1 MSVYSKLAEN
11 LQYISPTFY
20 KSRFFKKLKGLDAHN
35 LLDRKVEPEFL
46 WIKNILAKDAV
57 FMDVGANVGAYLF
70 TLEDH
75 LKPENIYA
83 FEPNPQLF
91 KRLGRLFPKVNL
103 SSVALS
109 DISTIAEFKIP
120 VINGEKIHT
129 RGTLQTSIKEKNEEK
144 TILQKVEVKPLD
156 DLVFEEV
163 YIERSR
169 NAQTDKL
176 NFQQLDFIK
185 IDVEGNEMQTL
196 RGAKKTIEKF
206 KPILMVEMEQRH
218 HDENLW
224 TLISEIAEWGYSVN
238 YLDRE
243 SLKLKTLT
251 KEFLN
256 QQNPDNVK
264 NYKDYINNII
274 FLPSLREPE
283 TDKINLFPQ
292 P

>member
-11 LQYISPTFY
+11 LQYISPTYY
-20 KSRFFKKLKGLDAHN
+20 KSRFFKKLKGLSAQN
-35 LLDRKVEPEFL
+35 LLERKVEPEFL
-46 WIKNILAKDAV
+46 WIKEILGKNSV
-57 FMDVGANVGAYLF
+57 FIDVGANVGAYLY
-70 TLEDH
+70 TLENH

-91 KRLGRLFPKVNL
+91 KRLKRLFPKVNL
-103 SSVALS
+103 FSLALS
-109 DISTIAEFKIP
+109 DVSTIAEFKIP
-120 VINGEKIHT
+120 VINGEKVHT

-156 DLVFEEV
+156 DLVFDEV
-163 YIERSR
+163 YIEQDR
-169 NAQTDKL
+169 NAQTNKFNL
-176 NFQQLDFIK
+176 KKLDFIK

-218 HDENLW
+218 HKENLW
-224 TLISEIAEWGYSVN
+224 TLISEIADWGYSVN
-238 YLDRE
+238 FLDR
-243 SLKLKTLT
+243 KTLQPKLLT
-251 KEFLN
+251 EDFLN

-274 FLPSLREPE
+274 FLPR
-283 TDKINLFPQ
+283 I
-292 P
+292 

>member
-11 LQYISPTFY
+11 LQYISPSFY
-20 KSRFFKKLKGLDAHN
+20 KSRFFKKLKGLDVHN
-35 LLDRKVEPEFL
+35 LLERKVEPEFL
-46 WIKNILAKDAV
+46 WIKNILSKDAV

-70 TLEDH
+70 TLENH
-75 LKPENIYA
+75 LKPENIFA

-120 VINGEKIHT
+120 VINGEKVHT

-156 DLVFEEV
+156 DLDLKF
-163 YIERSR
+163 R
-169 NAQTDKL
+169 K
-176 NFQQLDFIK
+176 LDFIK

-196 RGAKKTIEKF
+196 RGAKKTIQKF
-206 KPILMVEMEQRH
+206 RPILMVEMEQRH
-218 HDENLW
+218 HKENLW
-224 TLISEIAEWGYSVN
+224 TLISEVADWGYSVN

-243 SLKLKTLT
+243 TLQPKILT
-251 KEFLN
+251 EEFLI

-274 FLPSLREPE
+274 FLPNLQGPQ
-283 TDKINLFPQ
+283 TDNQSSFINHQL
-292 P
+292 

>member
-11 LQYISPTFY
+11 LQYISPSYY
-20 KSRFFKKLKGLDAHN
+20 KSRFFKKLKGLAAQN
-35 LLDRKVEPEFL
+35 LLERKVEPEFL
-46 WIKNILAKDAV
+46 WIKEVLEKNSV
-57 FMDVGANVGAYLF
+57 FIDVGANVGAYLY
-70 TLEDH
+70 TLENH

-91 KRLGRLFPKVNL
+91 KRLKRLFPKVHL
-103 SSVALS
+103 FSVALS

-120 VINGEKIHT
+120 VINGERVHT

-156 DLVFEEV
+156 DL
-163 YIERSR
+163 
-169 NAQTDKL
+169 NL
-176 NFQQLDFIK
+176 NLKNLSFIK

-196 RGAKKTIEKF
+196 RGAKQTIYKY

-218 HDENLW
+218 HKENLW
-224 TLISEIAEWGYSVN
+224 TLISEIADWGYSIN
-238 YLDRE
+238 YLDR
-243 SLKLKTLT
+243 KTLQPKLLT
-251 KEFLN
+251 EEFLN

-274 FLPSLREPE
+274 FLPR
-283 TDKINLFPQ
+283 KN
-292 P
+292 

>member
-35 LLDRKVEPEFL
+35 LLERKVEPEFL
-46 WIKNILAKDAV
+46 WIKNILSKDAV

-70 TLEDH
+70 TLENH
-75 LKPENIYA
+75 LTPENVFA

-91 KRLGRLFPKVNL
+91 RRLQRLFPKVNL

-156 DLVFEEV
+156 DLVFD
-163 YIERSR
+163 S
-169 NAQTDKL
+169 AQTDKL
-176 NFQQLDFIK
+176 KFQQLDFIK

-218 HDENLW
+218 HDDNLW
-224 TLISEIAEWGYSVN
+224 TLISEIADWGYSVN

-251 KEFLN
+251 EKFLN

-274 FLPSLREPE
+274 FLPNHKEAQTTNQSSF
-283 TDKINLFPQ
+283 INHQL
-292 P
+292 

>member
-1 MSVYSKLAEN
+1 MGVYSKLAEN
-11 LQYISPTFY
+11 LQYISPTYY

-35 LLDRKVEPEFL
+35 LLQRKVEPEFL
-46 WIKNILAKDAV
+46 WIKQVLTKDSV
-57 FMDVGANVGAYLF
+57 FIDVGANVGAYLY
-70 TLEDH
+70 TLENH

-91 KRLGRLFPKVNL
+91 KRLKRLFPKVNL

-109 DISTIAEFKIP
+109 DISSVAEFKIP

-129 RGTLQTSIKEKNEEK
+129 RGTLQTSIKEKGEEK

-156 DLVFEEV
+156 ALDLNLKT
-163 YIERSR
+163 I
-169 NAQTDKL
+169 
-176 NFQQLDFIK
+176 DFIK

-196 RGAKKTIEKF
+196 RGAKKSISKY

-218 HDENLW
+218 HQDNLW
-224 TLISEIAEWGYSVN
+224 TLISEIADWGYSVN
-238 YLDRE
+238 YLDRG
-243 SLKLKTLT
+243 SLQLKTLT
-251 KEFLN
+251 EKFLN

-274 FLPSLREPE
+274 FLPA
-283 TDKINLFPQ
+283 TKN
-292 P
+292 

>member
-1 MSVYSKLAEN
+1 MSVYSQLAEN
-11 LQYISPTFY
+11 LQYISPSYY
-20 KSRFFKKLKGLDAHN
+20 KSRFFKKLKGLTAQN
-35 LLDRKVEPEFL
+35 LLERKVEPEFF
-46 WIKNILAKDAV
+46 WIKEILTKDSV
-57 FMDVGANVGAYLF
+57 FMDVGANVGAYLY
-70 TLEDH
+70 TLENH
-75 LKPENIYA
+75 LNLENIFA

-91 KRLGRLFPKVNL
+91 KRLKRLFPKVNL

-120 VINGEKIHT
+120 VINGEKVHT

-156 DLVFEEV
+156 DLVFDEG
-163 YIERSR
+163 YIEQDR
-169 NAQTDKL
+169 NAQTNKFNL
-176 NFQQLDFIK
+176 KKLDFIK

-218 HDENLW
+218 HKENLW
-224 TLISEIAEWGYSVN
+224 TLISEITDWGYSVN
-238 YLDRE
+238 YLDR
-243 SLKLKTLT
+243 KTLQPKLLT
-251 KEFLN
+251 EEFLN

-274 FLPSLREPE
+274 FLPR
-283 TDKINLFPQ
+283 I
-292 P
+292 

>member
-11 LQYISPTFY
+11 LQYISPTYY
-20 KSRFFKKLKGLDAHN
+20 KSRFFKKLKGLTSQN
-35 LLDRKVEPEFL
+35 LLERKVEPEFL
-46 WIKNILAKDAV
+46 WIKEVLEKDSV
-57 FMDVGANVGAYLF
+57 FMDVGANVGAYLY
-70 TLEDH
+70 TLENH
-75 LKPENIYA
+75 LNLENIFA

-91 KRLGRLFPKVNL
+91 KRLKRLFPKVHL

-120 VINGEKIHT
+120 VINGERVHT

-156 DLVFEEV
+156 DL
-163 YIERSR
+163 
-169 NAQTDKL
+169 DL
-176 NFQQLDFIK
+176 NIKKLDFIK

-218 HDENLW
+218 HKENLW
-224 TLISEIAEWGYSVN
+224 TLISEIADWGYSVN
-238 YLDRE
+238 YLDR
-243 SLKLKTLT
+243 KTLQPKLLT
-251 KEFLN
+251 EEFLN

-274 FLPSLREPE
+274 FLPR
-283 TDKINLFPQ
+283 KN
-292 P
+292 

>member
-11 LQYISPTFY
+11 LQYISPSYY
-20 KSRFFKKLKGLDAHN
+20 KSRFFKKLKGLTAQN
-35 LLDRKVEPEFL
+35 LLERKVEPEFF
-46 WIKNILAKDAV
+46 WIKEILGKDSV
-57 FMDVGANVGAYLF
+57 FMDVGANVGAYLY
-70 TLEDH
+70 TLENH
-75 LKPENIYA
+75 LNLENIFA

-91 KRLGRLFPKVNL
+91 KRLKRLFPKVHL

-120 VINGEKIHT
+120 VINGERVHT

-156 DLVFEEV
+156 DL
-163 YIERSR
+163 
-169 NAQTDKL
+169 DL
-176 NFQQLDFIK
+176 NIKKLDFIK

-218 HDENLW
+218 HKENLW
-224 TLISEIAEWGYSVN
+224 TLISEIADWGYSIN
-238 YLDRE
+238 FLDR
-243 SLKLKTLT
+243 KTLQPKLLT
-251 KEFLN
+251 EEFLN

-274 FLPSLREPE
+274 FLPR
-283 TDKINLFPQ
+283 KN
-292 P
+292 

>member
-1 MSVYSKLAEN
+1 MSVYSQLAEN
-11 LQYISPTFY
+11 LQYISPSYY
-20 KSRFFKKLKGLDAHN
+20 KSRFFKKLKGLTAQN
-35 LLDRKVEPEFL
+35 LLERKVEPEFF
-46 WIKNILAKDAV
+46 WIKEILTKDSV
-57 FMDVGANVGAYLF
+57 FMDVGANVGAYLY
-70 TLEDH
+70 TLENH
-75 LKPENIYA
+75 LNLENIFA

-91 KRLGRLFPKVNL
+91 KRLKRLFPKVNL

-120 VINGEKIHT
+120 VINGERVHT

-156 DLVFEEV
+156 DL
-163 YIERSR
+163 
-169 NAQTDKL
+169 DL
-176 NFQQLDFIK
+176 NLKNLSFIK

-196 RGAKKTIEKF
+196 RGAKKTIEKY

-218 HDENLW
+218 RKENLW
-224 TLISEIAEWGYSVN
+224 TLISEIADWGYSVN

-243 SLKLKTLT
+243 TLKPKLLT
-251 KEFLN
+251 EEFLN

-274 FLPSLREPE
+274 FLPI
-283 TDKINLFPQ
+283 KN
-292 P
+292 

>member
-1 MSVYSKLAEN
+1 MSVYSQLAEN
-11 LQYISPTFY
+11 LQYISPSYY
-20 KSRFFKKLKGLDAHN
+20 KSRFFKKLKGLTAQN
-35 LLDRKVEPEFL
+35 LLERKVEPEFL
-46 WIKNILAKDAV
+46 WIKEILGKDSM
-57 FMDVGANVGAYLF
+57 FMDVGANVGAYLY
-70 TLEDH
+70 TLENH
-75 LKPENIYA
+75 LNLENIFA

-91 KRLGRLFPKVNL
+91 KRLKRLFPKVHL

-120 VINGEKIHT
+120 VINGEKVHT

-156 DLVFEEV
+156 DL
-163 YIERSR
+163 
-169 NAQTDKL
+169 NL
-176 NFQQLDFIK
+176 NLKNLSFIK

-196 RGAKKTIEKF
+196 RGAKQTIHKY

-218 HDENLW
+218 HKENLW
-224 TLISEIAEWGYSVN
+224 TLISEIADWGYSVN

-243 SLKLKTLT
+243 TLKPKLLT
-251 KEFLN
+251 EEFLN

-274 FLPSLREPE
+274 FLPI
-283 TDKINLFPQ
+283 KN
-292 P
+292 

>member
-11 LQYISPTFY
+11 LQYISPSFY

-35 LLDRKVEPEFL
+35 LLERKVEPEFF
-46 WIKNILAKDAV
+46 WIKNVLPKDAV

-70 TLEDH
+70 TLENH
-75 LKPENIYA
+75 LKPENIFA

-91 KRLGRLFPKVNL
+91 KRLKRLFTKVNL

-109 DISTIAEFKIP
+109 DITTVAEFKIP
-120 VINGEKIHT
+120 VINGEKVHT

-156 DLVFEEV
+156 DL
-163 YIERSR
+163 
-169 NAQTDKL
+169 DLKL
-176 NFQQLDFIK
+176 GKLDFIK

-218 HDENLW
+218 HQDDLW
-224 TLISEIAEWGYSVN
+224 TLISEIADWGFSVN

-243 SLKLKTLT
+243 TLQSKILTEDFLK
-251 KEFLN
+251 
-256 QQNPDNVK
+256 QQDSDNVK
-264 NYKDYINNII
+264 NYKHYINNII
-274 FLPSLREPE
+274 FLPA
-283 TDKINLFPQ
+283 TINQQ
-292 P
+292 PTTNL

>member
-11 LQYISPTFY
+11 LQYLSPSFY
-20 KSRFFKKLKGLDAHN
+20 KSRFFKKLKGLDVHN
-35 LLDRKVEPEFL
+35 LLERKVEPEFL
-46 WIKNILAKDAV
+46 WIKNILSKDAV

-70 TLEDH
+70 TLENH
-75 LKPENIYA
+75 LKTENIFA

-120 VINGEKIHT
+120 VINGEKVHT

-156 DLVFEEV
+156 DL
-163 YIERSR
+163 
-169 NAQTDKL
+169 DLK
-176 NFQQLDFIK
+176 FQKLDFIK

-196 RGAKKTIEKF
+196 RGAKKNIEKF
-206 KPILMVEMEQRH
+206 RPILMVEMEQRH
-218 HDENLW
+218 HKENLW
-224 TLISEIAEWGYSVN
+224 TLISEVADWGYSVN

-243 SLKLKTLT
+243 TLQPKILT
-251 KEFLN
+251 EEFLI

-274 FLPSLREPE
+274 FLPNLQEPQ
-283 TDKINLFPQ
+283 TDNQSSFINHQL
-292 P
+292 

>member
-11 LQYISPTFY
+11 LQYISPSYY
-20 KSRFFKKLKGLDAHN
+20 KSRFFKKLKGLTAQN
-35 LLDRKVEPEFL
+35 LLERKVEPEFL
-46 WIKNILAKDAV
+46 WIKEILGKDSV
-57 FMDVGANVGAYLF
+57 FMDVGANVGAYLY
-70 TLEDH
+70 TLENH
-75 LKPENIYA
+75 LNLENIFA

-91 KRLGRLFPKVNL
+91 KRLKRLFPKVHL

-120 VINGEKIHT
+120 VINGERVHT

-156 DLVFEEV
+156 DL
-163 YIERSR
+163 
-169 NAQTDKL
+169 DL
-176 NFQQLDFIK
+176 NIKKLDFIK

-218 HDENLW
+218 HKENLW
-224 TLISEIAEWGYSVN
+224 TLISEIADWGYSVN

-243 SLKLKTLT
+243 TLKPKLLT
-251 KEFLN
+251 EEFLN

-274 FLPSLREPE
+274 FLPI
-283 TDKINLFPQ
+283 KN
-292 P
+292 